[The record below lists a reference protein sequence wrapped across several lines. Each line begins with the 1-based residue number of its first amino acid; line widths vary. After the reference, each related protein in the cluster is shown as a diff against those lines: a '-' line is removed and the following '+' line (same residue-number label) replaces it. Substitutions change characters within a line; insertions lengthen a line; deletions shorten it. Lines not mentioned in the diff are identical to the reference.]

1 MEEKELEIKTEE
13 YFNDDLKKE
22 VAINLGIKVEQ
33 VDTVLSMLKEG
44 NTVPF
49 IARYRKEQTGA
60 LDENQIRE
68 IQTQYEYGLALLKRK
83 EQVIRLIDE
92 KGMLTEELKEKIEKS
107 QKLVEVEDL
116 YRPYKE
122 KKKTKATEAIA
133 LGLEPLAKELLAFP
147 TKGSLENIVNK
158 YVNEEKNITF
168 DSAIQGAKYIIAEMI
183 SDNANYRKSIRTEC
197 YRTGLIVTKK
207 KKKAEDPIFQMY
219 YDYTLEVKKLK
230 SHNILA
236 INRGEDKDVL
246 NVSIAIDNDKTINYL
261 NSKVIKNEE
270 SFATPIVKDAIVDS
284 FNRLIFP
291 SIEREVRS
299 ELTESAEDK
308 AIEVFSVNL
317 RNLLLQPPMKGK
329 MVLGVDPAFRTGL
342 IVTKKKK
349 KADDPTFQMYYD
361 YTLEVKKLKSHN
373 ILAINRGEDKDVLS
387 VSITIDNDRTIN
399 YLNSKVIKNE
409 ESFATPIVKDAIV
422 DSFNRLIFPSIE
434 REVRSELTESA
445 EDKAIEVFS
454 VNLRNLLL
462 QPPMKGKMVLGVDPA
477 FRTGCKIAVV
487 DKVGKVLDKTVIY
500 QNQKFEGEH
509 VPEARILE
517 AKKKVTDFIIKYD
530 IELIAIGNGTASR
543 ETEMFIQDVLKNLSS
558 RRVFYAIV
566 NEAGASVYS
575 ASALAQEE
583 FPTYSVEE
591 RSAVSIARRLQDP
604 LSELVKIDPKSIG
617 VGQYQ
622 HDVTQSK
629 LGDSLDF
636 VVSTAVNQVG
646 VNINTASKSLLGYV
660 SGINKGIA
668 ENIVKYRE
676 ENGEFKNREQIKNV
690 PKLGPKAFEQAVG
703 FLRLPESTEV
713 LDSTSIHPESYKL
726 AKALIKELGIEKLGS
741 EDTKKIVEKADINA
755 LIAKYGKEN
764 EYTIKDILDAFIAPQ
779 RDPRDELDKPL
790 LRCEALR
797 IEDLKIGQELQGVV
811 RNVVDFGVFVDCGVH
826 EDGLVHI
833 SKISKNYIKH
843 PSEVLSVGDV
853 VKVWVLD
860 VDLVR
865 HKVSLTM
872 LHD

>member
-22 VAINLGIKVEQ
+22 VAINLGIKIEQ
-33 VDTVLSMLKEG
+33 VNTVLSMLKEG

-197 YRTGLIVTKK
+197 YRTGKIITKK
-207 KKKAEDPIFQMY
+207 KKKADDPTFQMY

-246 NVSIAIDNDKTINYL
+246 SVSIEIDNDKTINYL

-299 ELTESAEDK
+299 ELT
-308 AIEVFSVNL
+308 
-317 RNLLLQPPMKGK
+317 
-329 MVLGVDPAFRTGL
+329 
-342 IVTKKKK
+342 
-349 KADDPTFQMYYD
+349 
-361 YTLEVKKLKSHN
+361 
-373 ILAINRGEDKDVLS
+373 
-387 VSITIDNDRTIN
+387 DN
-399 YLNSKVIKNE
+399 
-409 ESFATPIVKDAIV
+409 
-422 DSFNRLIFPSIE
+422 
-434 REVRSELTESA
+434 A

-487 DKVGKVLDKTVIY
+487 DKVGKVLAKTVIY
-500 QNQKFEGEH
+500 QNQKFEGEK
-509 VPEARILE
+509 VPQERILD
-517 AKKKVTDFIIKYD
+517 ARKKVTDFIIKYD

-543 ETEMFIQDVLKNLSS
+543 ETEEFIQDILRNLNG

-629 LGDSLDF
+629 LSDSLDF

-713 LDSTSIHPESYKL
+713 LDATSIHPESYKL
-726 AKALIKELGIEKLGS
+726 AKSIIKELGIDKLGT

-755 LIAKYGKEN
+755 IIAKYGKEN
-764 EYTIKDILDAFIAPQ
+764 EYTIKDILDALVAPQ

-797 IEDLKIGQELQGVV
+797 IEDLKVGQELQGVV